1 MLRNTYGEN
10 MLSAHSLHCRRGGRT
25 VLKNMSFTVSPG
37 QVLELH
43 GANGSGKTSLLRV
56 LAGLA
61 PLASGQLSWG
71 AQALKPGDA
80 GHAACMA
87 YLGHQN
93 GLSTELSA
101 TENLRF
107 AQQLGGGTEVAAALQ
122 AWNLATVAEQP
133 VRYLS
138 QGQRR
143 RLALARVWLGQRA
156 LWLLDEP
163 CAALDSA
170 GVAMF
175 DAHLSQHLAAGG
187 MAVIATHRALAVP
200 ASALQHVDLDALPSN
215 SLLNEDTYA
224 AC

>member
-1 MLRNTYGEN
+1 MLRKKHGEH

-25 VLKNMSFTVSPG
+25 VLKNLDFTISPG
-37 QVLELH
+37 QVLALH

-61 PLASGQLSWG
+61 PLASGQLLWG
-71 AQALKPGDA
+71 EQSLQPGDA
-80 GHAACMA
+80 GHAARMA

-107 AQQLGGGTEVAAALQ
+107 LQQLGGGTEVAATLQ
-122 AWNLATVAEQP
+122 TWDLLPVAEQP

-170 GVAMF
+170 GVTMF
-175 DAHLSQHLAAGG
+175 DAHLSQHLEAGG
-187 MAVIATHRALAVP
+187 MAVIATHRALDVP
-200 ASALQHVDLDALPSN
+200 ASSLQRLDLDTLPLN

>member
-1 MLRNTYGEN
+1 MLRNTHGKR
-10 MLSAHSLHCRRGGRT
+10 MLSAKNVSCRRGGRT
-25 VLKNMSFTVSPG
+25 VLANLDFELHPG
-37 QVLELH
+37 QALELR

-61 PLASGQLSWG
+61 PLSDGELFWND
-71 AQALKPGDA
+71 QALHPGDA
-80 GHAACMA
+80 DHMARLA

-93 GLSTELSA
+93 GLSAELSA
-101 TENLRF
+101 TQNLRF
-107 AQQLGGGTEVAAALQ
+107 SQQLGGGTEPAAALH
-122 AWNLATVAEQP
+122 AWNLDLVADQA

-143 RLALARVWLGQRA
+143 RLALARVWLGQRL

-170 GVAMF
+170 GEALF
-175 DAHLSQHLAAGG
+175 DALLSRHLEAGG
-187 MAVIATHRALAVP
+187 MAVIATHRALAIP
-200 ASALQHVDLDALPSN
+200 AMALQRVDLDALPLN
-215 SLLNEDTYA
+215 STITEGVYA

>member
-1 MLRNTYGEN
+1 MLRNTHGEQI
-10 MLSAHSLHCRRGGRT
+10 LSAQNLHCRRGGRT
-25 VLKNMSFTVSPG
+25 VLSHLSFTLAPG
-37 QVLELH
+37 QILELR

-61 PLASGQLSWG
+61 PLAGGTISWD
-71 AQALKPGDA
+71 QQRLHPGDA
-80 GHAACMA
+80 GHAARMA

-93 GLSTELSA
+93 GLSAELSA
-101 TENLRF
+101 LENLRF
-107 AQQLGGGTEVAAALQ
+107 AQQLGGGSDAAIALQ
-122 AWNLATVAEQP
+122 TWDLARVAEQP

-163 CAALDSA
+163 CAALDRA

-175 DAHLSQHLAAGG
+175 DAQLSHHLEAGG
-187 MAVIATHRALAVP
+187 MAVVATHRALAVP
-200 ASALQHVDLDALPSN
+200 ATALQRIELDALPIGTTIH
-215 SLLNEDTYA
+215 EDTYA